1 MTEIPEPYSFHDN
14 KKKSWISNNETKT
27 ERRVDP
33 ELQTLTKECAT
44 EPLYKNMAV
53 NCVFQVLPLL
63 RYGNVGEAW
72 FNRNR
77 AHPCIKDWLNQSTR
91 VQVGFTYGVHGGYLY
106 LLQLMSELLTRFY
119 WVSSE
124 SLWQKFLNRIAFMI
138 TKRKAEFR
146 TMRQR
151 PREEWIQ
158 NYRLWPKSARQNL
171 YTRTWLLTV
180 SFKCYLYYDTE
191 TSVRPGLIET
201 VLIRASKT
209 G

>member
-44 EPLYKNMAV
+44 EPLYKLKNMAV

-91 VQVGFTYGVHGGYLY
+91 VLARV
-106 LLQLMSELLTRFY
+106 SER
-119 WVSSE
+119 VSFFVCWFVFHVI
-124 SLWQKFLNRIAFMI
+124 SL
-138 TKRKAEFR
+138 
-146 TMRQR
+146 
-151 PREEWIQ
+151 
-158 NYRLWPKSARQNL
+158 RQNWIFGAISL
-171 YTRTWLLTV
+171 IYT
-180 SFKCYLYYDTE
+180 TE
-191 TSVRPGLIET
+191 KSGFGPLKKRSGPIFFNRLHGYQ
-201 VLIRASKT
+201 S

>member
-1 MTEIPEPYSFHDN
+1 MSRDLELVCIAC
-14 KKKSWISNNETKT
+14 
-27 ERRVDP
+27 ER
-33 ELQTLTKECAT
+33 QTRFSSLIAAEGRFASPSVAMSEEKR
-44 EPLYKNMAV
+44 
-53 NCVFQVLPLL
+53 LPF
-63 RYGNVGEAW
+63 VG
-72 FNRNR
+72 
-77 AHPCIKDWLNQSTR
+77 
-91 VQVGFTYGVHGGYLY
+91 YGVHGGYLY

-158 NYRLWPKSARQNL
+158 NYRLWPKSAQQNL